1 MKRGEVCRVAERG
14 KRLDDGERRK
24 DMMLAMFLIVVT
36 MLIEDVLTLLLMVVL
51 LKCPHATPLSMTQTM
66 ARNQPTIRTLQ
77 QLQPKHET
85 PTVKTVAITKLAKQH
100 SSHARMPIIALLAKR
115 DLARQYAVGNS
126 TSRNTV
132 YIFLLHYNC
141 SINSRLLC
149 ASIVAS

>member
-1 MKRGEVCRVAERG
+1 
-14 KRLDDGERRK
+14 
-24 DMMLAMFLIVVT
+24 MMLAMFLIVVI
-36 MLIEDVLTLLLMVVL
+36 MLIEHVLTLFLIVVL
-51 LKCPHATPLSMTQTM
+51 VKCPHATPLSMTQTM
-66 ARNQPTIRTLQ
+66 ARNRTTTKTLQ

-85 PTVKTVAITKLAKQH
+85 PTVTTVAIIKLTKQH
-100 SSHARMPIIALLAKR
+100 SSHARTPIIKLLAKR

-149 ASIVAS
+149 TSIVAS